1 MFSVMG
7 AFAPWLSVGLVPG
20 AVLSPLLFGHFS
32 TRTLRTALAR
42 AVALI
47 SPSVLRARLKAVRT
61 VDVSAEFSAV
71 KIPVLYLR
79 ASQDRLVP
87 AEASAA
93 VAELNPQTRV
103 VEVQGPHLLL
113 QAAPAEAAEAVR
125 AFVREI
131 QD

>member
-1 MFSVMG
+1 
-7 AFAPWLSVGLVPG
+7 
-20 AVLSPLLFGHFS
+20 
-32 TRTLRTALAR
+32 LRTALAR

-47 SPSVLRARLKAVRT
+47 SPSVLRARLKAVLT